1 MRFDYLFPGWGDRLR
16 GIMSLFMISL
26 ILDRRFRIEVTHP
39 CNLTYILRPH
49 LYNWTQTIDGL
60 VVVDPLTHRR
70 RFNLTRKMLITTAN
84 VRQEILQNVSEIL
97 NNSRSIDSIWTEDVL
112 YWATNKDYF
121 HQLSNNIFYRKKF
134 KSFGIMTKY
143 NIKLETLFPLL
154 YEILFRPVEVIQ
166 QLILQ
171 TQSKQI
177 KKRVIC
183 AQIRTG
189 NAHALRSVAGEF
201 SIELYDLPRSDT
213 VRCSIQ

>member
-1 MRFDYLFPGWGDRLR
+1 
-16 GIMSLFMISL
+16 MISL
-26 ILDRRFRIEVTHP
+26 ILDRHFRIEVTHP

-60 VVVDPLTHRR
+60 VVIDPLTRHR

-97 NNSRSIDSIWTEDVL
+97 NNSRSIDSIWTEDVI

-121 HQLSNNIFYRKKF
+121 HQLSNNVFYRKKF

-166 QLILQ
+166 QHILQ

-189 NAHALRSVAGEF
+189 TVDSLRSMSEHSSSVPHQVGFEGIVY
-201 SIELYDLPRSDT
+201 SIRRSTSLYHSEIQHT
-213 VRCSIQ
+213 V